1 MASVEK
7 SIVVDKDVKTT
18 YNQWTQFETFPSFM
32 EDVESVHQLDD
43 THLHWVAE
51 IGGKREEW
59 DAKIVRQEPDEI
71 ISWESISG
79 TPNSGTVMFEPTGMN
94 QTRVTLR
101 MTYEPQGVMEK
112 AGAALGMDESSVEDS
127 LERFKSFIEARGEE
141 TGGYRERV
149 A

>member
-79 TPNSGTVMFEPTGMN
+79 TPNSGTVMFEPTGTN

-127 LERFKSFIEARGEE
+127 LERFKSFIESRGEE